1 MWCHAVFQ
9 ASCVVACFVL
19 FMLYPFT
26 YPVFLTSQV
35 VGVAGLSDNFHSET
49 FIFVVPPF
57 SRLCCVFP
65 PSGMCGLCHVQHL
78 TWTVCFL
85 RSKGISLFTETTR
98 VFKWHFNHF
107 MMSPRRLNKQKTV
120 VEKECT
126 NCKQLF
132 LKTWRFSTYIY
143 WICSFRSLRIAAIV
157 SFYG

>member
-1 MWCHAVFQ
+1 MSCGLSSKLCGCMFRPLYAV
-9 ASCVVACFVL
+9 SI
-19 FMLYPFT
+19 YIPR
-26 YPVFLTSQV
+26 FLTSQV

-98 VFKWHFNHF
+98 VFKWHLNHF
-107 MMSPRRLNKQKTV
+107 MMSPWRLNKQKTV

-126 NCKQLF
+126 NCKQFF
-132 LKTWRFSTYIY
+132 LKTWRFSTYNILNL
-143 WICSFRSLRIAAIV
+143 F
-157 SFYG
+157 F